1 MDSAPGRKARTKGVS
16 LSLAEQGLVD
26 RFEELT
32 GVGFTEQVRQ
42 GLLQRLP
49 AVIAL
54 LEDMVNAGM
63 DVTGRPVADRIV
75 FAETAEE
82 RRALYEDS
90 FEPVDAGQTTLAV

>member
-1 MDSAPGRKARTKGVS
+1 MSSESGRKARTKGVS
-16 LSLAEQGLVD
+16 LSPDEQGLVN

-32 GVGFTEQVRQ
+32 GVGFTDQVRQ

-49 AVIAL
+49 SVIAL
-54 LEDMVNAGM
+54 LEDMVEAGM
-63 DVTGRPVADRIV
+63 DVTGRPVADQVV

-90 FEPVDAGQTTLAV
+90 FEPVDLGQTALAV